1 MARKPRIHYP
11 GAFYHVI
18 LRGNAGN
25 PVFFEVNDRSRFF
38 LLLQEGIE
46 RYKHRIHAYCLM
58 TNHIHLIVQV
68 DEIPLSRIIQN
79 LSFRYTRYV
88 NSIRKQTG
96 HLFQGRYKA
105 LLIDAD
111 SYLLQ
116 LTRYIHNNP
125 VRVRIVSHPADYKWS
140 SHPAY
145 LGIVSVPWL
154 TTEFLLRQFAGTQD
168 QARKLY
174 THFQEEGLA
183 EPHRNEFHSGS
194 SAGIILGD
202 DGFAEK
208 AMAKA
213 SRQVENNAT
222 LAQVIGAVCKKYKL
236 RRQDLSGRSRKR
248 DVAEARALAALLVR
262 ESSHLSLTGLAGELG
277 YDVSSLSQA
286 AARIEK
292 KIQSDSGLAQA
303 ADNLKRDL
311 QEKPICQ
318 A

>member
-1 MARKPRIHYP
+1 V
-11 GAFYHVI
+11 G
-18 LRGNAGN
+18 
-25 PVFFEVNDRSRFF
+25 
-38 LLLQEGIE
+38 
-46 RYKHRIHAYCLM
+46 
-58 TNHIHLIVQV
+58 
-68 DEIPLSRIIQN
+68 EIPLSRIIQN

-125 VRVRIVSHPADYKWS
+125 VCVRMVSHPADYRWS

-154 TTEFLLRQFAGTQD
+154 TTEFLLRQFSGTQD

-174 THFQEEGLA
+174 AHFQEEGLA

-202 DGFAEK
+202 DGFAEE

-213 SRQVENNAT
+213 SRQGQVENKVT
-222 LAQVIGAVCKKYKL
+222 LAQVIEAVCKKDTL
-236 RRQDLSGRSRKR
+236 RRQDLCGRSRKR

-262 ESSHLSLTGLAGELG
+262 ESSHLSLTGLARELG
-277 YDVSSLSQA
+277 YDLSNLSQA

-292 KIQSDSGLAQA
+292 KIQSNAGLAKA
-303 ADNLKRDL
+303 VDNLKRDL